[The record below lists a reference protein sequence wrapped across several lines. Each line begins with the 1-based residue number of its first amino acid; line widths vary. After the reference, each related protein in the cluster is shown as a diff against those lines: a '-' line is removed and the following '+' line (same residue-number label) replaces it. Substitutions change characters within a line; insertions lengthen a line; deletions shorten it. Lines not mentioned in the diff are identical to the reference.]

1 MRRMNFRLSSLLLL
15 SPMHLSIWTAQHCI
29 RVCLLIT
36 PCNVYRH
43 SFAPQ
48 THATHNFWSL
58 QFKRVLWSIL
68 ATASRRRI
76 SAQFGKKS
84 AGFVHWRTP
93 CAILITGCAYWR
105 RLCLWMEKG
114 KLWPPIESTPLNRS
128 RKICYRWLKRRLLP
142 LSQIWCKSV
151 LCGNGLNITKI
162 VFTNLFIPLSWTQ
175 LQVRP
180 VNGFSRLMAQ
190 TTQNQARM
198 SFLWSQWLCY
208 HFWIKF
214 PKNHVG
220 CIRHFQAKP
229 AKT

>member
-1 MRRMNFRLSSLLLL
+1 MQPTIFDLFSSSVCCGAFWRQHPVDEFR
-15 SPMHLSIWTAQHCI
+15 
-29 RVCLLIT
+29 
-36 PCNVYRH
+36 
-43 SFAPQ
+43 
-48 THATHNFWSL
+48 HNL
-58 QFKRVLWSIL
+58 V
-68 ATASRRRI
+68 
-76 SAQFGKKS
+76 KKS

-190 TTQNQARM
+190 TMRNHARM
-198 SFLWSQWLCY
+198 CFWGLVDTAL
-208 HFWIKF
+208 HFGVKY
-214 PKNHVG
+214 PKHIWGVN
-220 CIRHFQAKP
+220 RHFQAKL
-229 AKT
+229 AKN